1 MTCLSGSELQL
12 WRREQLLGQQ
22 DQAAA
27 LDWLLELEA
36 GLRWREL
43 QASYLHPEA
52 PVQLDCSLQRLEQI
66 WQQHCQQQVP
76 LQHLV
81 GRCPWRDFELEVSPA
96 VLIPRQETEL
106 LVELAMGCFEAS
118 DAPQRWADLGTGS
131 GCLAVALARHW
142 PSSCGW
148 AVDCSRE
155 ALAVARRNAAALG
168 LLQCAAVQWC
178 EGLWWQPLQPLA
190 GQLDLVVSNP
200 PYIPSAVVDGLE
212 PVVRDHEPRLALA
225 RHWPNSC
232 GWAVDCSAEAL
243 AVAQRNAA
251 ALRQRQCAALQWC
264 EGEWWQPLQPLAGQL
279 DLVVS
284 NPPYIPLS
292 LIHI

>member
-81 GRCPWRDFELEVSPA
+81 GRCPWRDFELEVRPA

-168 LLQCAAVQWC
+168 LLQSAAVQWC

-212 PVVRDHEPRLALA
+212 PVVRDHEPRLALDGGSDGLDA
-225 RHWPNSC
+225 LRLIIEAAPQMLAPG
-232 GWAVDCSAEAL
+232 GWLVLEHHHDQAA
-243 AVAQRNAA
+243 AVAELLGAA
-251 ALRQRQCAALQWC
+251 GLQERRQERDL
-264 EGEWWQPLQPLAGQL
+264 EGQMRFA
-279 DLVVS
+279 VARRS
-284 NPPYIPLS
+284 NP
-292 LIHI
+292 

>member
-81 GRCPWRDFELEVSPA
+81 GRCPWRAFELEVSPG
-96 VLIPRQETEL
+96 VRIPRQETEL

-168 LLQCAAVQWC
+168 LLQSAAVQWC

-212 PVVRDHEPRLALA
+212 PVVRDHEPRLALDGGSDGLDA
-225 RHWPNSC
+225 LRLIIEAAPQMLAPG
-232 GWAVDCSAEAL
+232 GWLVLEHHHDQAA
-243 AVAQRNAA
+243 AVAELLGAA
-251 ALRQRQCAALQWC
+251 GLQERRQERDL
-264 EGEWWQPLQPLAGQL
+264 EGQMRFA
-279 DLVVS
+279 VARRS
-284 NPPYIPLS
+284 NP
-292 LIHI
+292 

>member
-168 LLQCAAVQWC
+168 LLQSAAVQWC

-212 PVVRDHEPRLALA
+212 PVVRDYEPRLALDGGSDGLDA
-225 RHWPNSC
+225 LRLIIEAAPQMLAPG
-232 GWAVDCSAEAL
+232 GWLVLEHHHDQAA
-243 AVAQRNAA
+243 AVAELLGAA
-251 ALRQRQCAALQWC
+251 GLQERRQERDL
-264 EGEWWQPLQPLAGQL
+264 EGHMRFA
-279 DLVVS
+279 VARRS
-284 NPPYIPLS
+284 NP
-292 LIHI
+292 

>member
-36 GLRWREL
+36 GLLWREL

-52 PVQLDCSLQRLEQI
+52 PVQLRCSLQRLEQI

-81 GRCPWRDFELEVSPA
+81 GRCPWRDLELEVSPA

-106 LVELAMGCFEAS
+106 LVELSMGCFDAS
-118 DAPQRWADLGTGS
+118 SGPQHWADLGTGS
-131 GCLAVALARHW
+131 GCVALALARHW

-148 AVDCSRE
+148 AVDCSGE
-155 ALAVARRNAAALG
+155 ALAVAQRNAAALG
-168 LLQCAAVQWC
+168 LHEGVALHWC
-178 EGLWWQPLQPLA
+178 EGLWWQPLQPVA

-212 PVVRDHEPRLALA
+212 PVVRDHEPRLALDGGSDGLDA
-225 RHWPNSC
+225 LRLIIEAAPQMLAPG
-232 GWAVDCSAEAL
+232 GWLVLEHHHDQAA
-243 AVAQRNAA
+243 AVAELLAA
-251 ALRQRQCAALQWC
+251 AGLQGRRQQRDL
-264 EGEWWQPLQPLAGQL
+264 EGQL
-279 DLVVS
+279 RFAVARRC
-284 NPPYIPLS
+284 NP
-292 LIHI
+292 

>member
-36 GLRWREL
+36 GLLWREL

-52 PVQLDCSLQRLEQI
+52 PVQLRCSLQRLEQI

-81 GRCPWRDFELEVSPA
+81 GRCPWRDLELEVSPA

-106 LVELAMGCFEAS
+106 LVELAMGCFDAS
-118 DAPQRWADLGTGS
+118 AGPQHWADLGTGS
-131 GCLAVALARHW
+131 GCVALALARHW

-148 AVDCSRE
+148 AVDCSGE
-155 ALAVARRNAAALG
+155 ALAVAQRNAAALG
-168 LLQCAAVQWC
+168 LHHGAAVHWC
-178 EGLWWQPLQPLA
+178 EGLWWQPLQPVA

-200 PYIPSAVVDGLE
+200 PYIPSSVVDGLE
-212 PVVRDHEPRLALA
+212 PVVRDHEPRLALDGGSDGLDPLRSIIEA
-225 RHWPNSC
+225 APSMLAPG
-232 GWAVDCSAEAL
+232 GWLVLEHHHDQSA
-243 AVAQRNAA
+243 AVAELLRAA
-251 ALRQRQCAALQWC
+251 GLQERRQVRDL
-264 EGEWWQPLQPLAGQL
+264 EGQL
-279 DLVVS
+279 RFAVARRS
-284 NPPYIPLS
+284 NP
-292 LIHI
+292 

>member
-36 GLRWREL
+36 GLLWREL

-52 PVQLDCSLQRLEQI
+52 PVQLGCSLQRLEQI

-168 LLQCAAVQWC
+168 LLQSASVQWC

-212 PVVRDHEPRLALA
+212 PVVRDHEPRLALDGGSDGLDA
-225 RHWPNSC
+225 LRLIIEAAPQMLAPG
-232 GWAVDCSAEAL
+232 GWLVLEHHHDQAA
-243 AVAQRNAA
+243 AVAELLGAA
-251 ALRQRQCAALQWC
+251 GLQERRQERDL
-264 EGEWWQPLQPLAGQL
+264 EGQMRFA
-279 DLVVS
+279 VARRS
-284 NPPYIPLS
+284 NP
-292 LIHI
+292 

>member
-36 GLRWREL
+36 GLLWREL

-148 AVDCSRE
+148 AVDCSGE

-168 LLQCAAVQWC
+168 LLQSAAVQWC

-212 PVVRDHEPRLALA
+212 PVVRDHEPRLALDGGSDGLDA
-225 RHWPNSC
+225 LRLIIEAAPQMLAPG
-232 GWAVDCSAEAL
+232 GWLVLEHHHDQAA
-243 AVAQRNAA
+243 AVAELLGAA
-251 ALRQRQCAALQWC
+251 GLQERRQERDL
-264 EGEWWQPLQPLAGQL
+264 EGQMRFA
-279 DLVVS
+279 VARRS
-284 NPPYIPLS
+284 NP
-292 LIHI
+292 

>member
-142 PSSCGW
+142 PSSSGW
-148 AVDCSRE
+148 AVDCSGE

-168 LLQCAAVQWC
+168 LLQSAAVQWC

-212 PVVRDHEPRLALA
+212 PVVRDHEPRLALDGGSDGLDA
-225 RHWPNSC
+225 LRLIIEAAPQMLAPG
-232 GWAVDCSAEAL
+232 GWLVLEHHHDQAA
-243 AVAQRNAA
+243 AVAELLGAA
-251 ALRQRQCAALQWC
+251 GLQERRQERDL
-264 EGEWWQPLQPLAGQL
+264 EGQMRFA
-279 DLVVS
+279 VARRS
-284 NPPYIPLS
+284 NP
-292 LIHI
+292 

>member
-168 LLQCAAVQWC
+168 LLQSAAVQWC

-212 PVVRDHEPRLALA
+212 PVVRDHEPRLALDGGSDGLDA
-225 RHWPNSC
+225 LRLIIEAAPQMLAPG
-232 GWAVDCSAEAL
+232 GWLVLEHHHDQAAAVDQLLGAAGLQERRQERDL
-243 AVAQRNAA
+243 EGQMRFAVAR
-251 ALRQRQCAALQWC
+251 R
-264 EGEWWQPLQPLAGQL
+264 
-279 DLVVS
+279 S
-284 NPPYIPLS
+284 NP
-292 LIHI
+292 

>member
-22 DQAAA
+22 EQAAA

-168 LLQCAAVQWC
+168 LLQSAAVQWC

-212 PVVRDHEPRLALA
+212 PVVRDHEPRLALDGGSDGLDA
-225 RHWPNSC
+225 LRLIIEAAPQMLAPG
-232 GWAVDCSAEAL
+232 GWLVLEHHHDQAA
-243 AVAQRNAA
+243 AVAELLGAA
-251 ALRQRQCAALQWC
+251 GLQERRQERDL
-264 EGEWWQPLQPLAGQL
+264 EGQMRFA
-279 DLVVS
+279 VARRS
-284 NPPYIPLS
+284 NP
-292 LIHI
+292 

>member
-168 LLQCAAVQWC
+168 LLQSAAVQWC

-212 PVVRDHEPRLALA
+212 PVVRDHEPHLALDGGSDGLDA
-225 RHWPNSC
+225 LRLIIEAAPQMLAPG
-232 GWAVDCSAEAL
+232 GWLVLEHHHDQAA
-243 AVAQRNAA
+243 AVAELLGAA
-251 ALRQRQCAALQWC
+251 GLQERRQERDL
-264 EGEWWQPLQPLAGQL
+264 EGQMRFA
-279 DLVVS
+279 VARRS
-284 NPPYIPLS
+284 NP
-292 LIHI
+292 

>member
-148 AVDCSRE
+148 AVDCSGE

-168 LLQCAAVQWC
+168 LLQSAAVQWC

-212 PVVRDHEPRLALA
+212 PVVRDHEPRLALDGGSDGLDA
-225 RHWPNSC
+225 LRLIIEAAPQMLAPG
-232 GWAVDCSAEAL
+232 GWLVLEHHHDQAAAVDQLLGAAGLQERRQERDL
-243 AVAQRNAA
+243 EGQMRFAVAR
-251 ALRQRQCAALQWC
+251 R
-264 EGEWWQPLQPLAGQL
+264 
-279 DLVVS
+279 S
-284 NPPYIPLS
+284 NP
-292 LIHI
+292 

>member
-66 WQQHCQQQVP
+66 WQQYCQQQVP

-168 LLQCAAVQWC
+168 LLQSAAVQWC

-212 PVVRDHEPRLALA
+212 PVVRDHEPRLALDGG
-225 RHWPNSC
+225 SD
-232 GWAVDCSAEAL
+232 GLD
-243 AVAQRNAA
+243 
-251 ALRQRQCAALQWC
+251 ALR
-264 EGEWWQPLQPLAGQL
+264 
-279 DLVVS
+279 
-284 NPPYIPLS
+284 
-292 LIHI
+292 LII

>member
-36 GLRWREL
+36 GLLWREL

-52 PVQLDCSLQRLEQI
+52 PVQLRCSLQRLEQI
-66 WQQHCQQQVP
+66 WQEHCQQQVP

-81 GRCPWRDFELEVSPA
+81 GRCPWRDLELEVSPA

-106 LVELAMGCFEAS
+106 LVELAMGCF
-118 DAPQRWADLGTGS
+118 DACAGPQHWADLGTGS
-131 GCLAVALARHW
+131 GCVALALARHW

-148 AVDCSRE
+148 AVDCSGE
-155 ALAVARRNAAALG
+155 ALAVAQRNAAALG
-168 LLQCAAVQWC
+168 LHHGAAVHWR
-178 EGLWWQPLQPLA
+178 EGLWWQPLQPVA

-200 PYIPSAVVDGLE
+200 PYIPSSVVDGLE
-212 PVVRDHEPRLALA
+212 PVVRDHEPRLALDGGSDGLDA
-225 RHWPNSC
+225 LRLIIEAAPQMLAPG
-232 GWAVDCSAEAL
+232 GWLVLEHHHDQAA
-243 AVAQRNAA
+243 AVAELLAA
-251 ALRQRQCAALQWC
+251 AGLQERRHQRDL
-264 EGEWWQPLQPLAGQL
+264 EGQL
-279 DLVVS
+279 RFAVARRC
-284 NPPYIPLS
+284 NP
-292 LIHI
+292 

>member
-36 GLRWREL
+36 GLLWREL

-52 PVQLDCSLQRLEQI
+52 PVQLRCSLQRLEQI

-81 GRCPWRDFELEVSPA
+81 GRCPWRDLELEVSPA

-106 LVELAMGCFEAS
+106 LVELAMGCFDAS
-118 DAPQRWADLGTGS
+118 AGPQHWADLGTGS
-131 GCLAVALARHW
+131 GCVALALARHW
-142 PSSCGW
+142 PSCCGW
-148 AVDCSRE
+148 AVDCSGE
-155 ALAVARRNAAALG
+155 ALAVAQRNAAALG
-168 LLQCAAVQWC
+168 LHHGAAVHWC
-178 EGLWWQPLQPLA
+178 EGLWWQPLQPVA

-200 PYIPSAVVDGLE
+200 PYIPSSVVDGLE
-212 PVVRDHEPRLALA
+212 PVVRDHEPRLALDGGSDGLDA
-225 RHWPNSC
+225 LRLIIEAAPQMLAPG
-232 GWAVDCSAEAL
+232 GWLVLEHHHDQAA
-243 AVAQRNAA
+243 AVAELLAA
-251 ALRQRQCAALQWC
+251 AGLQERRQQRDL
-264 EGEWWQPLQPLAGQL
+264 EGQL
-279 DLVVS
+279 RFAVARRC
-284 NPPYIPLS
+284 NP
-292 LIHI
+292 

>member
-36 GLRWREL
+36 GLLWREL

-66 WQQHCQQQVP
+66 WQQHCRQQVP

-118 DAPQRWADLGTGS
+118 EAPQRWADLGTGS

-168 LLQCAAVQWC
+168 LLQSAAVQWC

-212 PVVRDHEPRLALA
+212 PVVRDHEPRLALDGGSDGLDA
-225 RHWPNSC
+225 LRLIIEAAPQMLAPG
-232 GWAVDCSAEAL
+232 GWLVLEHHHDQAA
-243 AVAQRNAA
+243 AVAELLGAA
-251 ALRQRQCAALQWC
+251 GLQERRQERDL
-264 EGEWWQPLQPLAGQL
+264 EGQMRFA
-279 DLVVS
+279 VARRS
-284 NPPYIPLS
+284 NP
-292 LIHI
+292 

>member
-142 PSSCGW
+142 PSTSGW

-155 ALAVARRNAAALG
+155 ALAVARRNAVALG
-168 LLQCAAVQWC
+168 LLQSAAVQWC

-212 PVVRDHEPRLALA
+212 PVVRDHEPRLALDGGSDGLDA
-225 RHWPNSC
+225 LRLIIEAAPQMLAPG
-232 GWAVDCSAEAL
+232 GWLVLEHHHDQAA
-243 AVAQRNAA
+243 AVAELLGAA
-251 ALRQRQCAALQWC
+251 GLQERRQERDL
-264 EGEWWQPLQPLAGQL
+264 EGQMRFA
-279 DLVVS
+279 VARRS
-284 NPPYIPLS
+284 NP
-292 LIHI
+292 

>member
-168 LLQCAAVQWC
+168 LLQSAAVQWC

-212 PVVRDHEPRLALA
+212 PVVRDHEPRLALDGGSDGLDA
-225 RHWPNSC
+225 LRLIIEAAPQMLAPG
-232 GWAVDCSAEAL
+232 GWLVLEHHHDQAA
-243 AVAQRNAA
+243 AVAELLGAA
-251 ALRQRQCAALQWC
+251 GLQERRQERDL
-264 EGEWWQPLQPLAGQL
+264 EGQMRFA
-279 DLVVS
+279 VARRS
-284 NPPYIPLS
+284 NP
-292 LIHI
+292 

>member
-12 WRREQLLGQQ
+12 WRREQLLGQR

-36 GLRWREL
+36 GLLWSEL

-52 PVQLDCSLQRLEQI
+52 PVQLGCSLQRLEQI
-66 WQQHCQQQVP
+66 WQQYCQQQVP

-81 GRCPWRDFELEVSPA
+81 GRCPWRDLELEVSPA

-118 DAPQRWADLGTGS
+118 AAPQRWADLGTGS
-131 GCLAVALARHW
+131 GCVALALALHW

-148 AVDCSRE
+148 AVDCSGE
-155 ALAVARRNAAALG
+155 ALAVAKRNAAALG
-168 LLQCAAVQWC
+168 LLQGSAVQWC

-190 GQLDLVVSNP
+190 GQLDLVLSNP

-212 PVVRDHEPRLALA
+212 PVVRDHEPRLALDGGSDGLDA
-225 RHWPNSC
+225 LRLIIEAAPQMLAPG
-232 GWAVDCSAEAL
+232 GWLVLEHHHDQAA
-243 AVAQRNAA
+243 AVAE
-251 ALRQRQCAALQWC
+251 LLCAAGLQ
-264 EGEWWQPLQPLAGQL
+264 ERRQERDLEGQL
-279 DLVVS
+279 RFAVARRS
-284 NPPYIPLS
+284 NP
-292 LIHI
+292 

>member
-168 LLQCAAVQWC
+168 LLQSAAVQWC

-212 PVVRDHEPRLALA
+212 PVVRDHEPRLALDGGSDGLDA
-225 RHWPNSC
+225 LRLIIEAAPQMLAPG
-232 GWAVDCSAEAL
+232 GWLVLEHHHDQAAAVDELLGAAGLQERRQERDL
-243 AVAQRNAA
+243 EGQMRFAVAR
-251 ALRQRQCAALQWC
+251 R
-264 EGEWWQPLQPLAGQL
+264 
-279 DLVVS
+279 S
-284 NPPYIPLS
+284 NP
-292 LIHI
+292 

>member
-168 LLQCAAVQWC
+168 LLQSASVQWC

-212 PVVRDHEPRLALA
+212 PVVRDHEPRLALDGGSDGLDA
-225 RHWPNSC
+225 LRLIIEAAPQMLAPG
-232 GWAVDCSAEAL
+232 GWLVLEHHHDQAA
-243 AVAQRNAA
+243 AVAELLGAA
-251 ALRQRQCAALQWC
+251 GLQERRQERDL
-264 EGEWWQPLQPLAGQL
+264 EGQMRFA
-279 DLVVS
+279 VARRS
-284 NPPYIPLS
+284 NP
-292 LIHI
+292 

>member
-1 MTCLSGSELQL
+1 MQL

-36 GLRWREL
+36 GLLWREL

-66 WQQHCQQQVP
+66 WQQHCRQQVP

-118 DAPQRWADLGTGS
+118 EAPQRWADLGTGS

-168 LLQCAAVQWC
+168 LLQSAAVQWC

-212 PVVRDHEPRLALA
+212 PVVRDHEPRLALDGGSDGLDA
-225 RHWPNSC
+225 LRLIIEAAPQMLAPG
-232 GWAVDCSAEAL
+232 GWLVLEHHHDQAA
-243 AVAQRNAA
+243 AVAELLGAA
-251 ALRQRQCAALQWC
+251 GLQERRQERDL
-264 EGEWWQPLQPLAGQL
+264 EGQMRFA
-279 DLVVS
+279 VARRS
-284 NPPYIPLS
+284 NP
-292 LIHI
+292 

>member
-148 AVDCSRE
+148 AVDCSHE

-168 LLQCAAVQWC
+168 LLQGAAVQWC

-212 PVVRDHEPRLALA
+212 PVVRDHEPRLALDGGSDGLDA
-225 RHWPNSC
+225 LRLIIEAAPQMLAPG
-232 GWAVDCSAEAL
+232 GWLVLEHHHDQAA
-243 AVAQRNAA
+243 AVAELLGAA
-251 ALRQRQCAALQWC
+251 GLQERRQERDL
-264 EGEWWQPLQPLAGQL
+264 EGQMRFA
-279 DLVVS
+279 VARRS
-284 NPPYIPLS
+284 NP
-292 LIHI
+292 

>member
-1 MTCLSGSELQL
+1 M
-12 WRREQLLGQQ
+12 
-22 DQAAA
+22 
-27 LDWLLELEA
+27 
-36 GLRWREL
+36 
-43 QASYLHPEA
+43 
-52 PVQLDCSLQRLEQI
+52 
-66 WQQHCQQQVP
+66 P

-168 LLQCAAVQWC
+168 LLQGAAVQWC

-212 PVVRDHEPRLALA
+212 PVVRDHEPRLALDGGSDGLDA
-225 RHWPNSC
+225 LRLIIEAAPQMLAPG
-232 GWAVDCSAEAL
+232 GWLVLEHHHDQAAAVDQLLGAAGLQERRQERDL
-243 AVAQRNAA
+243 EGQMRFAVAR
-251 ALRQRQCAALQWC
+251 R
-264 EGEWWQPLQPLAGQL
+264 
-279 DLVVS
+279 S
-284 NPPYIPLS
+284 NP
-292 LIHI
+292 

>member
-36 GLRWREL
+36 GLLWREL

-52 PVQLDCSLQRLEQI
+52 PLQLDCSLQRLEQI

-81 GRCPWRDFELEVSPA
+81 GRCPWRDVELEVSPA

-168 LLQCAAVQWC
+168 LLQGAAVQWC

-212 PVVRDHEPRLALA
+212 PVVRDHEPRLALDGGSDGLDA
-225 RHWPNSC
+225 LRLIIEAAPQMLAPG
-232 GWAVDCSAEAL
+232 GWLVLEHHHDQAAAVDQLLGAAGLQERRQERDL
-243 AVAQRNAA
+243 EGQLRFAVAR
-251 ALRQRQCAALQWC
+251 RC
-264 EGEWWQPLQPLAGQL
+264 
-279 DLVVS
+279 
-284 NPPYIPLS
+284 NP
-292 LIHI
+292 

>member
-36 GLRWREL
+36 GLLWREL

-168 LLQCAAVQWC
+168 LLQSAAVQWC

-212 PVVRDHEPRLALA
+212 PVVRDHEPRLALDGGSDGLDA
-225 RHWPNSC
+225 LRLIIEAAPQMLAPG
-232 GWAVDCSAEAL
+232 GWLVLEHHHDQAAAVDQLLGAAGLQERRQERDL
-243 AVAQRNAA
+243 EGQMRFAVAR
-251 ALRQRQCAALQWC
+251 R
-264 EGEWWQPLQPLAGQL
+264 
-279 DLVVS
+279 S
-284 NPPYIPLS
+284 NP
-292 LIHI
+292 

>member
-148 AVDCSRE
+148 AVDCSGE

-168 LLQCAAVQWC
+168 LLQSAAVQWC

-212 PVVRDHEPRLALA
+212 PVVRDHEPRLALDGGSDGLDA
-225 RHWPNSC
+225 LRLIIEAAPQMLAPG
-232 GWAVDCSAEAL
+232 GWLVLEHHHDQAA
-243 AVAQRNAA
+243 AVAELLGAA
-251 ALRQRQCAALQWC
+251 GLQERRQERDL
-264 EGEWWQPLQPLAGQL
+264 EGQMRFA
-279 DLVVS
+279 VARRS
-284 NPPYIPLS
+284 NP
-292 LIHI
+292 

>member
-36 GLRWREL
+36 GLLWREL

-52 PVQLDCSLQRLEQI
+52 PVQLRCSLQRLEQI
-66 WQQHCQQQVP
+66 WQQHRQQQVP

-81 GRCPWRDFELEVSPA
+81 GRCPWRDLELEVSPA

-106 LVELAMGCFEAS
+106 LVELAMGCFDAS
-118 DAPQRWADLGTGS
+118 AGPQHWADLGTGS
-131 GCLAVALARHW
+131 GCVALALARHW

-148 AVDCSRE
+148 AVDCSGE
-155 ALAVARRNAAALG
+155 ALAVAQRNAAALRPRHG
-168 LLQCAAVQWC
+168 AAVHWC
-178 EGLWWQPLQPLA
+178 EGLWWQPLQPVA

-200 PYIPSAVVDGLE
+200 PYIPSSVVDGLE
-212 PVVRDHEPRLALA
+212 PVVRDHEPRLALDGGSDGLDA
-225 RHWPNSC
+225 LRLIIEAAPQMLAPG
-232 GWAVDCSAEAL
+232 GWLVLEHHHDQAA
-243 AVAQRNAA
+243 AVAELLAA
-251 ALRQRQCAALQWC
+251 AGLQGRRQQRDL
-264 EGEWWQPLQPLAGQL
+264 EGQL
-279 DLVVS
+279 RFAVARRC
-284 NPPYIPLS
+284 NP
-292 LIHI
+292 

>member
-36 GLRWREL
+36 GLLWREL

-52 PVQLDCSLQRLEQI
+52 PVQLRCSLQRLEQI

-81 GRCPWRDFELEVSPA
+81 GRCPWRDLELEVSPA

-106 LVELAMGCFEAS
+106 LVELAMGCFDAS
-118 DAPQRWADLGTGS
+118 AGPQHWADLGTGS
-131 GCLAVALARHW
+131 GCVALALARHW

-148 AVDCSRE
+148 AVDCSGE
-155 ALAVARRNAAALG
+155 ALAVAQRNAAALG
-168 LLQCAAVQWC
+168 LHHGAAVHWC
-178 EGLWWQPLQPLA
+178 KGLWWQPLQPVA

-200 PYIPSAVVDGLE
+200 PYIPSSVVDGLE
-212 PVVRDHEPRLALA
+212 PVVRDHEPRLALDGGSDGLDA
-225 RHWPNSC
+225 LRLIIEAAPQMLAPG
-232 GWAVDCSAEAL
+232 GWLVLEHHHDQAA
-243 AVAQRNAA
+243 AVAELLAA
-251 ALRQRQCAALQWC
+251 AGLQERRQQRDL
-264 EGEWWQPLQPLAGQL
+264 EGQL
-279 DLVVS
+279 RFAVARRC
-284 NPPYIPLS
+284 NP
-292 LIHI
+292 

>member
-168 LLQCAAVQWC
+168 LLQSAAVQWC

-212 PVVRDHEPRLALA
+212 PVVRDHEPRLALDGGSDGLDA
-225 RHWPNSC
+225 LRLIIEAAPQMLAPG
-232 GWAVDCSAEAL
+232 GWLVLEHHHDQAA
-243 AVAQRNAA
+243 AVAELLGAA
-251 ALRQRQCAALQWC
+251 GLQERRQERDL
-264 EGEWWQPLQPLAGQL
+264 EGQMRFA
-279 DLVVS
+279 VARRF
-284 NPPYIPLS
+284 NP
-292 LIHI
+292 